1 MSIQLSEKT
10 FWLSVHLGELQTHT
24 SLHSKSVQTDHVS
37 QTPPIPF
44 PVCTEQ
50 QASSSGNRAGLWR
63 LTRDSLQQLQGSVVQ
78 GEPGVSSQVQLLQ
91 LRRQVFW

>member
-10 FWLSVHLGELQTHT
+10 FWLSVHLGQLQTHK
-24 SLHSKSVQTDHVS
+24 SLPSKSEQTDHVS

-50 QASSSGNRAGLWR
+50 QASASGNRAGQR
-63 LTRDSLQQLQGSVVQ
+63 LTGTYF
-78 GEPGVSSQVQLLQ
+78 SSSRVL
-91 LRRQVFW
+91 